1 MKIKYPKKLNEK
13 EIKKFFSSHGMEDLI
28 MFPRS
33 KSNLINSFYND
44 GKQPEQ
50 PDFADLYRIYKFITL
65 NKRTTVLE
73 FGSGWSSL
81 VIAEA
86 LRNNKLYYNN
96 KIKHLRRNNPFELF
110 VLETSKKY
118 LNISKKRIKNFYKK
132 KKQKSIKVN
141 WTLSKVKMHNING
154 YICTKY
160 NKVPLCNPD
169 FIYLDG
175 PSQFDVK
182 RSSNNF
188 TTAHKD
194 LMPMVGDILS
204 IEFFLIPG
212 TIILSDGRS
221 ANIEFLMKNFKR
233 KWHHKRLK
241 KEDQHLLILTDNSL
255 GRLNDRLIKFYD
267 N

>member
-1 MKIKYPKKLNEK
+1 MKIKYPKKLSK
-13 EIKKFFSSHGMEDLI
+13 REIKNFFLSHGMKNLI
-28 MFPRS
+28 THPRS
-33 KSNLINSFYND
+33 EGNLVNSFYND
-44 GKQPEQ
+44 GKKAEQ

-81 VIAEA
+81 IIAEA
-86 LRNNKLYYNN
+86 LKKNKLNYNN
-96 KIKHLRRNNPFELF
+96 KIKNLRRNNPFELF
-110 VLETSKKY
+110 ILETSRKY

-141 WTLSKVKMHNING
+141 WTLSKLKMDKING
-154 YICTKY
+154 HICTKY
-160 NKVPLCNPD
+160 NKIPLCNPD

-175 PSQFDVK
+175 PSQFDIK
-182 RSSNNF
+182 SSSNNF

-194 LMPMVGDILS
+194 LMPMEGDILS

-221 ANIEFLMKNFKR
+221 ANVEFLMENFKR
-233 KWHHKRLK
+233 KWYHKRLK
-241 KEDQHLLILTDNSL
+241 KEDQHLLILADNSL
-255 GRLNDRLIKFYD
+255 GKLNDRLIKFYD